1 MHHWFALISY
11 AKAGLEVQ
19 VFGFLLRSVDSGA
32 GMAAVIQRAFAF
44 QARAYFSPL
53 IEVGVCGLY
62 AMAWELTPGGGGI
75 ATPTFGLHRER
86 GVALNGATCTRLE

>member
-75 ATPTFGLHRER
+75 AAPVFGFHWEW
-86 GVALNGATCTRLE
+86 GVALNRPTYARLE